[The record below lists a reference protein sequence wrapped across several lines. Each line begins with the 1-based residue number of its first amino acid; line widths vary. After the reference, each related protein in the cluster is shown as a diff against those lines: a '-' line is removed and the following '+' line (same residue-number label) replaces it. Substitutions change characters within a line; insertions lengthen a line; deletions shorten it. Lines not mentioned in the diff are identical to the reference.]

1 MVQEATV
8 DKYATRRGERH
19 PRAKLTESDV
29 RLIRTLGAHGL
40 TQRAIAAKFEVSKRA
55 IEAVLTGQSWR
66 HV

>member
-19 PRAKLTESDV
+19 PRAKLTEDDV
-29 RLIRTLGAHGL
+29 RLIRALGAEGM
-40 TQRAIAAKFEVSKRA
+40 TQRGLAAKFEVSKHA
-55 IEAVLTGQSWR
+55 IEAILTRQSWR

>member
-1 MVQEATV
+1 MVPA
-8 DKYATRRGERH
+8 DKYLNRRGENNH
-19 PRAKLTESDV
+19 RAKLTESDV

>member
-8 DKYATRRGERH
+8 DKYATRRGERNH
-19 PRAKLTESDV
+19 RAKLTESDV

>member
-1 MVQEATV
+1 MVPA
-8 DKYATRRGERH
+8 DKYLTRRGEKN

>member
-1 MVQEATV
+1 VRT
-8 DKYATRRGERH
+8 
-19 PRAKLTESDV
+19 LTDEDV

-66 HV
+66 HVA

>member
-1 MVQEATV
+1 MVPA
-8 DKYATRRGERH
+8 DKYLNRRGERN

-66 HV
+66 HVA

>member
-1 MVQEATV
+1 MVPA
-8 DKYATRRGERH
+8 DKYLTRRGEKN

-66 HV
+66 HVA